1 MNKIAGDII
10 LCICT
15 QIHYHMIYIILCN
28 FEPENQNFEK
38 MKKQP
43 RDFIILHLF
52 AKNLDDIINSSWY
65 MECDRLYPVAPL
77 PSPLPHPLKTQKS
90 KFLKKMKKIAEDIII
105 HMRTQ
110 VQLQRHGVRQTKIF
124 CFWAIFCPFTLLTTP
139 KIKIWKIYS

>member
-43 RDFIILHLF
+43 RDFIILH
-52 AKNLDDIINSSWY
+52 
-65 MECDRLYPVAPL
+65 MC
-77 PSPLPHPLKTQKS
+77 T
-90 KFLKKMKKIAEDIII
+90 KKHY
-105 HMRTQ
+105 HMRY
-110 VQLQRHGVRQTKIF
+110 
-124 CFWAIFCPFTLLTTP
+124 A
-139 KIKIWKIYS
+139 S